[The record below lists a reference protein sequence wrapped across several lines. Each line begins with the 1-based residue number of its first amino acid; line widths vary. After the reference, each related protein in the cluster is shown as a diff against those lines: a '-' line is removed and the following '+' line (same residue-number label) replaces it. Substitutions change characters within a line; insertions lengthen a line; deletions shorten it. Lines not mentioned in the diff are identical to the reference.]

1 MNARILTGQRP
12 HRLIM
17 SKDSIPTGLFS
28 KVVKFVRHP
37 ATSWNDL
44 DTVAEQQDPDYSKQ
58 ALKEMIERKRRNDFV
73 RKREFDM
80 LRKLRSKTGMK
91 DMGSRGRPSFFQSSY
106 SSRPD
111 DRAGTLKKIDEI
123 EAQMSMQWWKSKQRV
138 SVQGAASQSPM
149 TQPPSDI
156 IDSVRAYRTTIAVTK
171 DAMTTVSTE
180 VLPTG
185 PVTTQPA
192 AQPPVADAR
201 PASALPQGSA
211 PVQAAVKSTIQ
222 PVGRA
227 AGKVVSSRPGEL
239 DGGPTKPFDLDEG
252 QDASTFS
259 TSKFYALDVNELAMD
274 PEIEEAAIRFASGDE
289 AATEQGLLDVLTR
302 KANGG
307 TADEWMALFD
317 LYRAT
322 GQVEAFEGRAIDFA
336 NRFSRSAPQWFSMPE
351 EAAKRAEK
359 CQSVVPTDRSRA
371 AWVADAEL
379 DAHAVTMLIKV
390 LERTPQPWVLDWSE
404 VQTIQ
409 PMAVTRLY
417 KLFASWAQS
426 NVELRFLG
434 TRQLLTTVQA
444 LTVSGDRT
452 LDKACWD
459 MHLALLR
466 AMNLP
471 DDFELTALDFCVT
484 YEISPPGWEK
494 PLCRFRDLGAEN
506 LGIVGLAEPPP
517 VVDDFVHSTRPA
529 ALSFFQKGGPVDPQA
544 SSSFNFMAVQG
555 ELVGELQGDPHVQLA
570 ELDKLMGD
578 TAVRVISC
586 RYLVRVDFA
595 AAGAILNWVS
605 AHQVDGCRVRFVGV
619 HRLISA
625 FFHVIGITQYADV
638 EPRED

>member
-1 MNARILTGQRP
+1 
-12 HRLIM
+12 M
-17 SKDSIPTGLFS
+17 SKDSIPAGLFS

-44 DTVAEQQDPDYSKQ
+44 DTVAEKQDPDYSKQ

-80 LRKLRSKTGMK
+80 LRKLRSKTGVK
-91 DMGSRGRPSFFQSSY
+91 ETGSRGRPSFFQSSY

-123 EAQMSMQWWKSKQRV
+123 EAQMSMQWWKTKQRGD
-138 SVQGAASQSPM
+138 SQGHS
-149 TQPPSDI
+149 TQMPQQPADA
-156 IDSVRAYRTTIAVTK
+156 IDSVRAYRTTVPLQ
-171 DAMTTVSTE
+171 DAAATVPMDALSTVPMTPPV
-180 VLPTG
+180 PTQTMTRPQAANVG
-185 PVTTQPA
+185 PTSKQPQVPA
-192 AQPPVADAR
+192 PSSSAKSVQQPPA
-201 PASALPQGSA
+201 
-211 PVQAAVKSTIQ
+211 
-222 PVGRA
+222 GRSSE
-227 AGKVVSSRPGEL
+227 GGVSSRPGAL
-239 DGGPTKPFDLDEG
+239 DAGPTKPFGLDES

-259 TSKFYALDVNELAMD
+259 ASKFYALDVSELAMD

-289 AATEQGLLDVLTR
+289 MATEQGLLDVLTR

-322 GQVEAFEGRAIDFA
+322 GQIEAFEGRAIDFA
-336 NRFSRSAPQWFSMPE
+336 NRFSKSAPQWFSMPE
-351 EAAKRAEK
+351 EAAKRVEK
-359 CQSVVPTDRSRA
+359 SQSAAPGDRPRA
-371 AWVADAEL
+371 TWVADTEL
-379 DAHAVTMLIKV
+379 DAHAVTILTKV

-426 NVELRFLG
+426 DVELWFLG
-434 TRQLLTTVQA
+434 TRHLLAMVQA
-444 LTVSGDRT
+444 ITVSGDRT
-452 LDKACWD
+452 VDKACWD

-466 AMNLP
+466 TMNLP

-494 PLCRFRDLGAEN
+494 PTCRFRDLGAEN
-506 LGIVGLAEPPP
+506 LGMVGLAEPPAA
-517 VVDDFVHSTRPA
+517 VDDFVHSTRPA
-529 ALSFFQKGGPVDPQA
+529 PLSFFKKGMPVDPQA
-544 SSSFNFMAVQG
+544 TSSFNFLAVQG
-555 ELVGELQGDPHVQLA
+555 ELVGELQGDPHAQLA
-570 ELDKLMGD
+570 ELDKLMGE
-578 TAVRVISC
+578 TVLRVISC

-605 AHQVDGCRVRFVGV
+605 AHQTEGRRVRFVDV

-625 FFHVIGITQYADV
+625 FFHVIGITEYADV
-638 EPRED
+638 ETRDD

>member
-1 MNARILTGQRP
+1 
-12 HRLIM
+12 M
-17 SKDSIPTGLFS
+17 SKDSIPAGLFS

-80 LRKLRSKTGMK
+80 LRKLRSKTGVK
-91 DMGSRGRPSFFQSSY
+91 ETGSRGRPSFFQSSY

-123 EAQMSMQWWKSKQRV
+123 EAQMSMQWWKTKQRGD
-138 SVQGAASQSPM
+138 SQGQSTQLPQ
-149 TQPPSDI
+149 QPPDA
-156 IDSVRAYRTTIAVTK
+156 IDSVRAYRTTVPVQ
-171 DAMTTVSTE
+171 DAAATVPMDA
-180 VLPTG
+180 LPTVQMTA
-185 PVTTQPA
+185 PMPTQSMTRPQA
-192 AQPPVADAR
+192 VSAS
-201 PASALPQGSA
+201 PASAPPQAQARVPA
-211 PVQAAVKSTIQ
+211 PAQSKPAVQS
-222 PVGRA
+222 PVGRSPV
-227 AGKVVSSRPGEL
+227 GGVSSRPGAL
-239 DGGPTKPFDLDEG
+239 DAGPTKPFGLDES

-259 TSKFYALDVNELAMD
+259 ASKFYALDVNELAMD

-289 AATEQGLLDVLTR
+289 MATEQGLLDVLTR

-336 NRFSRSAPQWFSMPE
+336 NRFSKSAPQWFSMPE
-351 EAAKRAEK
+351 EAAKRVEK
-359 CQSVVPTDRSRA
+359 CRSAAPPDRPRA
-371 AWVADAEL
+371 TWVAEAEL
-379 DAHAVTMLIKV
+379 DAHGVTILTKV

-426 NVELRFLG
+426 DGELWFLG
-434 TRQLLTTVQA
+434 TRHLLTTMQGI
-444 LTVSGDRT
+444 TVSGDRT
-452 LDKACWD
+452 VDKACWD

-466 AMNLP
+466 VMNLP

-484 YEISPPGWEK
+484 YEISPPGWEQ
-494 PLCRFRDLGAEN
+494 PVCRFRDLGAEN
-506 LGIVGLAEPPP
+506 LGMAGLAESQP
-517 VVDDFVHSTRPA
+517 VVDDVVRSTRPA
-529 ALSFFQKGGPVDPQA
+529 KASFFRKGGHIDPQA
-544 SSSFNFMAVQG
+544 TSSFNFLALQG
-555 ELVGELQGDPHVQLA
+555 ELVGELQGDPHAQLA
-570 ELDKLMGD
+570 ELDKLMGE
-578 TAVRVISC
+578 TVLRVISC

-605 AHQVDGCRVRFVGV
+605 AHQAEGRRVRFVDV

-625 FFHVIGITQYADV
+625 FFHVIGITEYADV
-638 EPRED
+638 ETRDD